1 MELGLQLRYAEYN
14 SRAEIEVR
22 LDMAEV
28 TKRRTGEFLRT
39 LFDLLIADPSGV
51 KGSSAIAEA
60 RKSTQLTEW
69 EKGQYPSG
77 MIRFDKVLR
86 FATIDCVKAGWL
98 QKEKGVWTA
107 TEAGIKAHKQ
117 FSDPEAFYKEACRLY
132 ALWRSQRDAV
142 APDQT
147 TSFSDS
153 DAEVAAEN
161 VGITFEEV
169 QDNAWSQIEQ
179 FLKTSDPF
187 EFQHIVADLLRGM
200 GYHVAWVSPPGKDGG
215 VDIVAYTDPLGAIG
229 PRIKVQVKRWQSK
242 VDSDGLRSFI
252 ATINN
257 GDVGIFVCLAGF
269 TKDAADYARNQE
281 SRRVTLLDIRD
292 LVDLWVKNYSKLDD
306 TARQRLPLVPIYFLA
321 PKD

>member
-1 MELGLQLRYAEYN
+1 VELGLQLRYAEYN

-60 RKSTQLTEW
+60 RKSTQLIEW

-117 FSDPEAFYKEACRLY
+117 FSDPEAFYKEAY
-132 ALWRSQRDAV
+132 
-142 APDQT
+142 
-147 TSFSDS
+147 
-153 DAEVAAEN
+153 
-161 VGITFEEV
+161 G
-169 QDNAWSQIEQ
+169 
-179 FLKTSDPF
+179 
-187 EFQHIVADLLRGM
+187 DL
-200 GYHVAWVSPPGKDGG
+200 S
-215 VDIVAYTDPLGAIG
+215 
-229 PRIKVQVKRWQSK
+229 
-242 VDSDGLRSFI
+242 
-252 ATINN
+252 AT
-257 GDVGIFVCLAGF
+257 L
-269 TKDAADYARNQE
+269 
-281 SRRVTLLDIRD
+281 
-292 LVDLWVKNYSKLDD
+292 
-306 TARQRLPLVPIYFLA
+306 
-321 PKD
+321 